1 MAAPLHDGAVH
12 PRRERAMKYVQ
23 LVEYS
28 TSKPDEVDQLM
39 SGWVSATQGKRTAT
53 RSMTG
58 RDRDGSNAY
67 VEIVEFPSYEE
78 AMRNSE
84 LSETGVFAE
93 KIAKLCES
101 GPEFR
106 NLDVVREDSL

>member
-1 MAAPLHDGAVH
+1 MT
-12 PRRERAMKYVQ
+12 YVQ

-39 SGWVSATQGKRTAT
+39 SEGVSATLGKRTAT

-58 RDRDGSNAY
+58 MDRDESNAY
-67 VEIVEFPSYEE
+67 VEIVEFPSYEA

-84 LSETGVFAE
+84 LPETGVFAD
-93 KIAKLCES
+93 KIVKLCDA
-101 GPEFR
+101 GPRFR